1 MRACARSCSF
11 FTDMDE
17 DGSGLI
23 TYDELR
29 HSVRTR
35 LKVGK
40 STLTEAALKAV
51 WCALDVDDSNSIT
64 APELGSFLKRTIAK
78 AGFARQATMHSGG
91 SLLASDSASASM
103 SNAIAS
109 QPTSEMRAELETA
122 GVPIPA
128 DEEILT
134 LSASFNEWLEAA
146 RKRDNKET
154 HSWFK

>member
-1 MRACARSCSF
+1 
-11 FTDMDE
+11 MDE

-23 TYDELR
+23 TYDELQ
-29 HSVRTR
+29 HSVRSR
-35 LKVGK
+35 LKVSK
-40 STLTEAALKAV
+40 ATLADDALRAV

-64 APELGSFLKRTIAK
+64 APELGAFLKRTIGK

-91 SLLASDSASASM
+91 SLLASDSALASG

-109 QPTSEMRAELETA
+109 QPTREMRAELEA
-122 GVPIPA
+122 VGVLIPA
-128 DEEILT
+128 EEELST
-134 LSASFNEWLEAA
+134 LSAKFNEWLEAA